1 MFRLDDQT
9 GLYPAVS
16 MTGQECALK
25 CDHCQGRLLETMI
38 PVATPEALEQTARDL
53 AQRGRLGLLVS
64 GGSDAQGRL
73 PWDRYLGVLEKI
85 TPLLTV
91 TVHAGYMDQKT
102 ARDLKQAGVVQ
113 ALVDVIGDDETARR
127 VYHLKRGAAP
137 VWETM
142 DALAAVGLEAAP
154 HVVFGL
160 NYGKISGEYQALQR
174 LATYRPVRLVTVV
187 LTPMSSTPMA
197 VCSPPPVDEAINFLV
212 AARQALPKSLHHLG
226 CARPRGKY
234 GHKLEKAAVR
244 AGINALALPSDTARK
259 QAESMGL
266 EIGFYKTC
274 CSLAGVKR

>member
-16 MTGQECALK
+16 MTGRECALK

-38 PVATPEALEQTARDL
+38 PVVTPEALEQTARDL

-73 PWDRYLGVLEKI
+73 PWDKYLSVLEKI

-91 TVHAGYMDQKT
+91 TVHAGYLDQKT
-102 ARDLKQAGVVQ
+102 ARGLKQAGVVQ

-142 DALAAVGLEAAP
+142 DALAAAGLEAAP

-160 NYGKISGEYQALQR
+160 NYGQIGGEYQALER

-187 LTPMSSTPMA
+187 LTPMSHTPMA
-197 VCSPPPVDEAINFLV
+197 GCSPPPVDEAIKFLV
-212 AARQALPKSLHHLG
+212 EARRTLPESRHHLG

-234 GHKLEKAAVR
+234 GHKLEKAAIR
-244 AGINALALPSDTARK
+244 AGVNALAIPSDMAGK
-259 QAESMGL
+259 QAETLGL
-266 EIGFYKTC
+266 EVGFYKTC
-274 CSLAGVKR
+274 CSLAGVGL